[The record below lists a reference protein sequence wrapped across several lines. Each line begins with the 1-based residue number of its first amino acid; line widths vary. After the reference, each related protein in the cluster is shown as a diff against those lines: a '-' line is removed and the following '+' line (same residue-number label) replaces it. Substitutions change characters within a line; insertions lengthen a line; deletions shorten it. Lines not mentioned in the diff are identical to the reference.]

1 MRACLQEWSN
11 LLPHIDGGGSL
22 ALLVGAAGGIWEIGW
37 EHEGTAAADERDLRR
52 VGEVIIDLVRR
63 RGFRVLLEPSC
74 VLGGRRVAPP
84 GLERLPAAGGA
95 ELTWRRRGVEVP
107 IDAAGSL
114 DVARDFTER
123 SVLELDRGLEEVLRL
138 SEQQCADV
146 AHMAESF
153 DATGGLGDALTAL
166 EGELSSMGQ
175 CLHVALSGHLAEVGG
190 AASSAKDIVKLAST
204 VTQIAHAARVLTFN
218 ARLESARLGPEGKG
232 FVVIAGAIRE
242 LAGNV
247 SASNDLVASVA
258 TEMVAK
264 LPMLQRATA
273 QLAATTDAQLAGVRE
288 RLASLREAF
297 KATRGR
303 AMAELKR
310 AESAANAVRSR
321 SHEVI
326 QHLQFQDRTSQL
338 LMRVKGQVQAMEAVL
353 GLGEVTD
360 KDTILR
366 VGALGRRLDEP
377 TIGLAPGAVALF

>member
-1 MRACLQEWSN
+1 MRASLQKWSS
-11 LLPHIDGGGSL
+11 LLPHIDGAGSL
-22 ALLVGAAGGIWEIGW
+22 ALLVGASGGLWEIGW
-37 EHEGTAAADERDLRR
+37 GHEGAAAADERDVRR
-52 VGEVIIDLVRR
+52 VGEVMVDLVRR

-74 VLGGRRVAPP
+74 VLGGRRLDPP
-84 GLERLPAAGGA
+84 GLERLAAAGGA

-123 SVLELDRGLEEVLRL
+123 SVLDLDRGLEDVLRL
-138 SEQQCADV
+138 SQQQCADV

-175 CLHVALSGHLAEVGG
+175 RLHAALLGHLAEVGG
-190 AASSAKDIVKLAST
+190 AASSANDIVKLASS
-204 VTQIAHAARVLTFN
+204 VTQIAHSARVLTFN

-258 TEMVAK
+258 SEMVTK
-264 LPMLQRATA
+264 LPMLQRATVD
-273 QLAATTDAQLAGVRE
+273 LTAATDAQLAGVRE

-297 KATRGR
+297 KATRDR
-303 AMAELKR
+303 AMAELKK
-310 AESAANAVRSR
+310 AESAANAVRLR
-321 SHEVI
+321 SHDVI
-326 QHLQFQDRTSQL
+326 QHLQFQDRTNQL
-338 LMRVKGQVQAMEAVL
+338 LMRVKEQVLAIEAVL
-353 GLGEVTD
+353 GLKEATE

-366 VGALGRRLDEP
+366 VGALGRRLDQP
-377 TIGLAPGAVALF
+377 AIGLAPGAVALF